1 MTAGL
6 ILFDERRPQPLPAV
20 ANAAF
25 LAALYA
31 DYLEA
36 ADMPIW
42 QCGPNQFGINIL
54 RNFSQSQVTKTF
66 ASQVLSHSIKV
77 FCTIDTKQHH
87 LVTTQSLSVQPDSH
101 HIEQLQALATMS
113 YDTYHFL
120 GRNWLAVTTFELPKL
135 WQ

>member
-1 MTAGL
+1 VTAGL
-6 ILFDERRPQPLPAV
+6 ILFDEKRPQPLPAV

-66 ASQVLSHSIKV
+66 ASQVPSHSI
-77 FCTIDTKQHH
+77 
-87 LVTTQSLSVQPDSH
+87 
-101 HIEQLQALATMS
+101 
-113 YDTYHFL
+113 
-120 GRNWLAVTTFELPKL
+120 
-135 WQ
+135 